1 LFSSIILKYFT
12 QRKPCLADDQKGLL
26 FLYIMRKIKN
36 IHLTDDPDVYQC
48 FGCSPHNEFGLH
60 LEFWEDGDELV
71 SYWNPRPVLQS
82 YPKVVHGG
90 IQSTLLDEIAGWVV
104 YVKCGTVGVTAEM
117 NVKFRQPLMIDQGEI
132 TIRAGLKE
140 QNKRIATI
148 QARLINTSGKTCA
161 EAEIRYFLLSETDAR
176 EKYNYPGIDAFFET

>member
-1 LFSSIILKYFT
+1 
-12 QRKPCLADDQKGLL
+12 
-26 FLYIMRKIKN
+26 MRKIRN
-36 IHLTDDPDVYQC
+36 IHLTDDPEVYQC

-60 LEFWEDGDELV
+60 LEFWEDGDEVV

-117 NVKFRQPLMIDQGEI
+117 KVRFKQPLKTDEGQV
-132 TIRAGLKE
+132 TIRAKLLE
-140 QNKRIATI
+140 QNTRMAVIKSWLT
-148 QARLINTSGKTCA
+148 NSSGKVCA
-161 EAEIRYFLLSETDAR
+161 EAELRFFLLSETDAR
-176 EKYNYPGIDAFFET
+176 EKYNYPGVDAFFE